1 MATLPTP
8 KLPTGPDIKGG
19 SFLIEERHPEEVFT
33 PEDLTDQHRLIR
45 QTAEEFMTKEV
56 IPLTAD
62 LEDHS
67 RQYELLRQLMKK
79 SGELGLTG
87 IDVPS
92 EFGGLG
98 LDKVS
103 SLVVAEIT
111 AHNASF
117 STTIGAH
124 SGIGTLPVVFF
135 GTEEQKSNYLPK
147 LSSGEWIAAYCLSE
161 ATSGSDALSAQ
172 AKATPTPEGD
182 AYLLN
187 GTKMWIS
194 NGGVADLF
202 TIFAKVDGEKFT
214 AFLVERNTPGLSVGA
229 EEEKM
234 GIRGSSTTP
243 VILEDAR
250 VPASSVL
257 GEVGKGHLIA
267 FNILN
272 MGRLKLG
279 CSAGGGAKILVGEAV
294 KWAKQRMAFGRPIS
308 DFGMIKEKLGE
319 MILRTYATESINY
332 RTTGLIDAL
341 LEATKSDGTGQS
353 ALEAIREFAVE
364 CSISKV
370 FGVEALDYVVD
381 QTVQIYGGYGFSG
394 EYPIERAYRDA
405 RVNRIF
411 EGTDEINRLLILD
424 MLIKR
429 SMKGTL
435 PLLPAAKK
443 LMDEILGSPL
453 ALSGRGAGDPAQ
465 PLAAEGRLIEAAKK
479 VLLLVAGSAVQR
491 YATDLTEEQE
501 VIGAISNLVI
511 EVFAME
517 SCRLRALKN
526 LGRADAEGSEAHR
539 EAELAVV
546 RAFVHQAIDRV
557 DTEARRALARI
568 AEGDTLRIQLSV
580 LRRFLKH
587 SQPDTIELK
596 RVVANRAIELERYP
610 FTTVS

>member
-19 SFLIEERHPEEVFT
+19 SFLIAERHPEEVFT

-92 EFGGLG
+92 QFGGLG

-111 AHNASF
+111 AHNAAF

-124 SGIGTLPVVFF
+124 SGIGTLPIVFF
-135 GTEEQKSNYLPK
+135 GTQEQKSNYLPK

-229 EEEKM
+229 E
-234 GIRGSSTTP
+234 
-243 VILEDAR
+243 A
-250 VPASSVL
+250 
-257 GEVGKGHLIA
+257 
-267 FNILN
+267 
-272 MGRLKLG
+272 
-279 CSAGGGAKILVGEAV
+279 
-294 KWAKQRMAFGRPIS
+294 
-308 DFGMIKEKLGE
+308 
-319 MILRTYATESINY
+319 
-332 RTTGLIDAL
+332 
-341 LEATKSDGTGQS
+341 
-353 ALEAIREFAVE
+353 
-364 CSISKV
+364 
-370 FGVEALDYVVD
+370 
-381 QTVQIYGGYGFSG
+381 
-394 EYPIERAYRDA
+394 
-405 RVNRIF
+405 
-411 EGTDEINRLLILD
+411 
-424 MLIKR
+424 
-429 SMKGTL
+429 
-435 PLLPAAKK
+435 
-443 LMDEILGSPL
+443 
-453 ALSGRGAGDPAQ
+453 
-465 PLAAEGRLIEAAKK
+465 
-479 VLLLVAGSAVQR
+479 
-491 YATDLTEEQE
+491 
-501 VIGAISNLVI
+501 
-511 EVFAME
+511 
-517 SCRLRALKN
+517 
-526 LGRADAEGSEAHR
+526 
-539 EAELAVV
+539 
-546 RAFVHQAIDRV
+546 
-557 DTEARRALARI
+557 
-568 AEGDTLRIQLSV
+568 
-580 LRRFLKH
+580 
-587 SQPDTIELK
+587 
-596 RVVANRAIELERYP
+596 
-610 FTTVS
+610 